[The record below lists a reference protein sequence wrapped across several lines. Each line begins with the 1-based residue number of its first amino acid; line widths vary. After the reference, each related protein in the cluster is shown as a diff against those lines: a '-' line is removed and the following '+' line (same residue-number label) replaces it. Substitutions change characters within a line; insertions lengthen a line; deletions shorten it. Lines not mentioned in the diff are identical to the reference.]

1 MKRGALCAAS
11 GHIADP
17 SVKRKV
23 VLISLF
29 DGIGAAQVSLSFRV
43 PFQSTTRK
51 ITVLAEYAAEIDEN
65 AIALRRFRRF
75 TNESE
80 YVRTSEKTSLGADKR
95 RRVAK
100 ASPRIELGDVRLITT
115 RTLRSIVEKY
125 GGNVDYIVVG
135 GSPCQGLSVA
145 NTTGQGL
152 LSEDSGLFFDAV
164 TIIAKLQAEL
174 SAVQQPLKRAGEPQC
189 GRVAF
194 VVENVASMPALARGI
209 MSRMLGV
216 TPIVLRG
223 EDFSDGLI
231 ARRRL
236 YWSNLPLATGI
247 ATEFCDGEN
256 EGLLSRPPALTPS
269 WSRCRRLRGRLPED
283 FEYLVVDSASAIM
296 KPVRDNVE
304 LDKRPLRTLLREAG
318 ALGNERHD
326 ILLAINEDVD
336 GDQREEQGH
345 VAMSALEVRPCISLP
360 ASICLC

>member
-1 MKRGALCAAS
+1 M
-11 GHIADP
+11 
-17 SVKRKV
+17 
-23 VLISLF
+23 
-29 DGIGAAQVSLSFRV
+29 
-43 PFQSTTRK
+43 
-51 ITVLAEYAAEIDEN
+51 
-65 AIALRRFRRF
+65 
-75 TNESE
+75 
-80 YVRTSEKTSLGADKR
+80 
-95 RRVAK
+95 
-100 ASPRIELGDVRLITT
+100 
-115 RTLRSIVEKY
+115 
-125 GGNVDYIVVG
+125 
-135 GSPCQGLSVA
+135 A

-236 YWSNLPLATGI
+236 YWSNLPLATAI
-247 ATEFCDGEN
+247 DTEFCDGEN

-283 FEYLVVDSASAIM
+283 FKYLIVDSTSELQIPIL

-304 LDKRPLRTLLREAG
+304 LDKRPLGTLLREAD

-360 ASICLC
+360 ASICLS